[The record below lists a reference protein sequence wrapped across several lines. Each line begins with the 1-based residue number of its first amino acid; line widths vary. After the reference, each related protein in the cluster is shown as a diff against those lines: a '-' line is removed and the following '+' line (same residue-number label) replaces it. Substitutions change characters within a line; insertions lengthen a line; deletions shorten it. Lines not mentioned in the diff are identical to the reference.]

1 LSEIKRHSARIHAAA
16 LVAQEK
22 LTEVEIAKKVGVS
35 RRSLQNWK
43 TEPEFQ
49 AEVRKHYDAWRD
61 HLMERGVASKER
73 RLYRLNDRWRR
84 LQTVIDERAK
94 DPRFQ
99 NVAGGKTGALCY
111 TVKTV
116 GSGTDARVVPIYEVD
131 VGLFREIR
139 EIEAQAAQELG
150 HWERDQRNI
159 GSPVVL
165 VVSQAA
171 APASSDRV
179 IDVAAAL
186 LQAPQQEP
194 RKMPGVV
201 IDLVPGQS

>member
-1 LSEIKRHSARIHAAA
+1 
-16 LVAQEK
+16 
-22 LTEVEIAKKVGVS
+22 
-35 RRSLQNWK
+35 
-43 TEPEFQ
+43 
-49 AEVRKHYDAWRD
+49 
-61 HLMERGVASKER
+61 
-73 RLYRLNDRWRR
+73 
-84 LQTVIDERAK
+84 
-94 DPRFQ
+94 
-99 NVAGGKTGALCY
+99 
-111 TVKTV
+111 
-116 GSGTDARVVPIYEVD
+116 VVPIYEVD